1 MTVRQSGTPSIRT
14 AVALLVAFGLSVA
27 ALSAHSIVGL
37 VSRDFAFPAKAFV
50 SSPSAGTD
58 RAVPVKWGNG
68 DSGLRVICFFVA
80 NASVERADRPGWPR
94 VTAAGFELP
103 DTRSGFTLLEPLDG
117 KWEIAEG
124 ERVRLNGETVTL
136 DFAVVASSPD
146 PPPVARPRNPRGI
159 PPGQP
164 AVRGSGTRFCVSGPF
179 PDERAAAADGSSELL
194 TMRIEDVING
204 VVVGFEGVEGAPAG
218 IDAGVWDNTARII
231 PLYPK

>member
-1 MTVRQSGTPSIRT
+1 MNTRQSGTPPIRT
-14 AVALLVAFGLSVA
+14 AVALLVAVALSVG
-27 ALSAHSIVGL
+27 ALSAHSVVGL
-37 VSRDFAFPAKAFV
+37 VSREFAFPAKAFV

-58 RAVPVKWGNG
+58 RAIPVKWGAG

-80 NASVERADRPGWPR
+80 NTSVERGDRPGWPR
-94 VTAAGFELP
+94 VTAAGIELP
-103 DTRSGFTLLEPLDG
+103 DRRSGFTLLEPLDG
-117 KWEIAEG
+117 EWEIAEG

-146 PPPVARPRNPRGI
+146 PPPVSRRRNTRGI
-159 PPGQP
+159 SPGQS

-179 PDERAAAADGSSELL
+179 PDEGAAAADGSSELL
-194 TMRIEDVING
+194 TMRIEDLING

-218 IDAGVWDNTARII
+218 FDAGVWDNPARII

>member
-1 MTVRQSGTPSIRT
+1 MPFVRSL
-14 AVALLVAFGLSVA
+14 AV
-27 ALSAHSIVGL
+27 LSAHSIVGL
-37 VSRDFAFPAKAFV
+37 VSREFAFPAKAFV

-58 RAVPVKWGNG
+58 RAIPVKWAGS
-68 DSGLRVICFFVA
+68 DSGLRVICFYVA

-103 DTRSGFTLLEPLDG
+103 DWRSGFTLLEPLDG
-117 KWEIAEG
+117 KWELAEG

-136 DFAVVASSPD
+136 DFAVVASSPG

-218 IDAGVWDNTARII
+218 FDAGVWDNTARII